1 MTIPELLNKK
11 SKLVVGLMS
20 GTSVDGVDAALVRI
34 NGCGVETNL
43 KLLHFTSYPYA
54 DKARELILSVAS
66 APQAPVDQLSQ
77 LNFYLGKIFA
87 RAAAALVRH
96 AGFSLSDVDL
106 IGSHGQTIRHLPR
119 PQMLVDMPV
128 ASTWQIGEPSVI
140 AKETGCITVADFRP
154 ADMAVGGQGAPL
166 VPIFDFILYRSNAI
180 SRALLNIGGIANMTI
195 LPAAC
200 TVEQVLAFDTGPGN
214 MLIDALCQKYFN
226 KKYDRDG
233 AIAGSGKVHH
243 EMLEALLEDPYFR
256 QKPPK
261 STGREYFGPEFLRRC
276 QEMAQRF
283 SLLPAD
289 LIATVTE
296 LTVRS
301 IRKSYED
308 FVETPVQELIVS
320 GGGRYNPMIMRGL
333 QKVFR
338 DVKVAPS
345 DDYGIPA
352 DAKEAVAFAVL
363 ANETMHGHYG
373 NVPGATGAA
382 RPTVLGK
389 ICL

>member
-11 SKLVVGLMS
+11 SKLVIGLMS

-34 NGCGVETNL
+34 SGCGPDTSLN
-43 KLLHFTSYPYA
+43 LLHFASYPYA
-54 DKARELILSVAS
+54 EKARELILAVAS
-66 APQAPVDQLSQ
+66 ARQADIDELSQ

-87 RAAAALVRH
+87 RAAVNLVRQ
-96 AGFSLSDVDL
+96 AGFSLSEVDL
-106 IGSHGQTIRHLPR
+106 IGSHGQTIRHLPC
-119 PQMLVDMPV
+119 PQPFIDTAV
-128 ASTWQIGEPSVI
+128 ASTWQIGEASVI

-154 ADMAVGGQGAPL
+154 ADIAVGGQGAPL
-166 VPIFDFILYRSNAI
+166 VPIFDFILYRSDI
-180 SRALLNIGGIANMTI
+180 KSRALLNIGGIANITL
-195 LPAAC
+195 LPAGC
-200 TVEQVLAFDTGPGN
+200 TVDQVLAFDTGPGN
-214 MLIDALCQKYFN
+214 MLIDALCRKYFN
-226 KKYDRDG
+226 KKYDKDG
-233 AIAGSGKVHH
+233 SIAGSGQVH
-243 EMLEALLEDPYFR
+243 EGMLKALLEDAYFQ

-261 STGREYFGPEFLRRC
+261 STGREYFGQEFLRRC
-276 QEMAQRF
+276 GEMAQRL
-283 SLLPAD
+283 SLSPAD
-289 LIATVTE
+289 VIATVTE

-308 FVETPVQELIVS
+308 FVQTPVQELIVS

-333 QKVFR
+333 QKAFR
-338 DVKVAPS
+338 NVKVAPS

-363 ANETMHGHYG
+363 ANETIHGNAG
-373 NVPGATGAA
+373 NVPGATGAS